1 MPCHRGPLRTLQL
14 AAMLAIASAAS
25 IRANQVFER
34 ADTCPADY
42 NKCTQAGLPANF
54 CCPAGST
61 CNVLAGK
68 TTVLCCP
75 SGSDCSTIKIISCDI
90 SLQDADANP
99 KAAAKT
105 TELDQEL
112 PVCGK
117 GCCPFGYHCDE
128 ASANCVMDEDQ
139 SQKPGATP
147 STTSSSTHTS
157 PTPTHTSST
166 KASPTASTS
175 STDRVIGTIPAS
187 ATATPETDEAS
198 STLNTAAIVG
208 GVVGGL
214 LALALLFAGF
224 WLLRHKRQKAAA
236 EEEAARRETA
246 EALSNKISAP
256 IPHADYYN
264 QRLDFLAKTAQSA
277 SVASSPII
285 GDRFDT
291 TTTTAAPTMYQQR
304 RSGGGGDVGNN
315 GADYFPPSSPYS
327 AFGYRPGS
335 EMTDRPRSHH
345 ASAEIGGLRSL
356 TGGRYSGRYSGASAS
371 VSNPFT
377 PVRNTTRS
385 QRQNSGGSESINV
398 FADPSTVGTPSIYNR
413 RDTTWTEFQH
423 HADQSIPESPLPPR
437 RR

>member
-1 MPCHRGPLRTLQL
+1 MPYARGPLRTLQL
-14 AAMLAIASAAS
+14 AAALAVASAAS
-25 IRANQVFER
+25 IRANQMFER
-34 ADTCPADY
+34 ADTCPTDY
-42 NKCTQAGLPANF
+42 NKCTQSGLPSNF
-54 CCPAGST
+54 CCSVGST
-61 CNVLAGK
+61 CNVLAGG

-75 SGSDCSTIKIISCDI
+75 SNSDCSTIKIISCDI

-105 TELDQEL
+105 TELDQKL

-128 ASANCVMDEDQ
+128 ASANCVMDKDQ
-139 SQKPGATP
+139 SQKPGATQSTTSSAHASP
-147 STTSSSTHTS
+147 THTASASTTTKASTASTTSSSDT
-157 PTPTHTSST
+157 
-166 KASPTASTS
+166 
-175 STDRVIGTIPAS
+175 VIGTIPAS
-187 ATATPETDEAS
+187 ATTTPSTEAA

-236 EEEAARRETA
+236 EEAAKRETT
-246 EALSNKISAP
+246 ESFGNKISAP

-264 QRLDFLAKTAQSA
+264 QRLDFLAKAQSA
-277 SVASSPII
+277 SVTSSPII
-285 GDRFDT
+285 GSRFD
-291 TTTTAAPTMYQQR
+291 TTTAAPTTTTHHQQQQQQ
-304 RSGGGGDVGNN
+304 GGLGVGIVP
-315 GADYFPPSSPYS
+315 DYFPPSSPYS
-327 AFGYRPGS
+327 AFGFRPGS

-345 ASAEIGGLRSL
+345 ASAEVGGLRSL
-356 TGGRYSGRYSGASAS
+356 TGRYSGASA

-377 PVRNTTRS
+377 PVRS
-385 QRQNSGGSESINV
+385 SRQNSGGTINI
-398 FADPSTVGTPSIYNR
+398 FADPSTVGTPSSIYNR